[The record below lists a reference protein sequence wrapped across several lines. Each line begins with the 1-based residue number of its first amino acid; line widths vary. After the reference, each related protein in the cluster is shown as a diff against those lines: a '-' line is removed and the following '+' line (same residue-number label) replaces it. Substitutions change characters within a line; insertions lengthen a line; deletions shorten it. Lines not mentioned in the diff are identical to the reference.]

1 MSLSDIQSMK
11 ALKMANQNAS
21 VTRSYAWNI
30 DKGLR
35 NWNAAKARASSN
47 TGLASPTLLFLG
59 DSITDAAGAA
69 IDWNHGFPA
78 LYRNSIQLATGL
90 AGHGWLGN
98 HVFTP
103 DNTWSTINLK
113 GTNLNIWK
121 GTPTSSQ
128 TTFLAGYKSIDVI
141 YSTFPDGGS
150 ATITAEG
157 GFNPVT
163 INCNGAESYH
173 NVATITVGSFGK
185 HSVIVNPPASGNI
198 YIEGFIS
205 HSDQS
210 GLLVNAVGH
219 PGIRAADYK
228 NNQNSVIAST
238 SAFNPM
244 LSVIM
249 LGTND
254 AGTQTPLADYQA
266 GLDALVKQALTK
278 GDVLV
283 MSMGDRYD
291 TASLTIPYSSY
302 VTTAKQ
308 VAINNNCAYLS
319 IYERWNKSYSWAN
332 NSGFMSADGIHPSQS
347 GHTDIAQALYEI
359 LGGYP
364 ISGFMQLVY
373 TSSLSYGSV
382 QFGSNIPGTLY
393 SSPRFGIG
401 GFGTAP
407 NVTVTQ
413 GATSVQV
420 NMNEVDTTYTITVS
434 PNWNTSWWITN
445 KAYNGFTVNFG
456 TPAPVNASIDAM
468 AIPKY

>member
-1 MSLSDIQSMK
+1 MSLADVQSMK
-11 ALKMANQNAS
+11 ALKTAKQNAS
-21 VTRSYAWNI
+21 ILRSYTWNT

-35 NWNAAKARASSN
+35 NWLAAKARATSS
-47 TGLASPTLLFLG
+47 TGLSTPTLLFLG

-69 IDWNHGFPA
+69 IDWNHGYPA

-103 DNTWSTINLK
+103 DGTWSTITLK

-121 GTPTSSQ
+121 GTPTSTQ
-128 TTFLAGYKSIDVI
+128 TTFTASYKTMDII

-173 NVATITVGSFGK
+173 NVATITIGGFGK

-198 YIEGFIS
+198 YIEGFIA
-205 HSDQS
+205 HSDQT

-228 NNQNSVIAST
+228 NNQASVIAST

-254 AGTQTPLADYQA
+254 AGTQTSLADYQA
-266 GLDALVKQALTK
+266 GLDALVKQALTT

-283 MSMGDRYD
+283 VSMGDRGD
-291 TASLTIPYSSY
+291 SGSLTIPYSSY
-302 VTTAKQ
+302 VSTAKQ
-308 VAINNNCAYLS
+308 VAVNNNCAYLS
-319 IYERWNKSYSWAN
+319 IYDRWNRSYSWAN
-332 NSGFMSADGIHPSQS
+332 NQGFYNADGIHPSQA
-347 GHTDIAQALYEI
+347 GHADIAQALFEI

-364 ISGFMQLVY
+364 VSGVMQLVY
-373 TSSLSYGSV
+373 TGANPYGTV
-382 QFGSNIPGTLY
+382 QIGTNIPATLAV
-393 SSPRFGIG
+393 SPRLGIG
-401 GFGTAP
+401 GYGTAP
-407 NVTVTQ
+407 NVAVTQ
-413 GATSVQV
+413 GATSVAV
-420 NMNEVDTTYTITVS
+420 SMNEVDTTYTISVS
-434 PNWNTSWWITN
+434 PSWNTSWWITN
-445 KAYNGFTVNFG
+445 KTTTGFTVNFG
-456 TPAPVNASIDAM
+456 TAAPSGATIDAM
-468 AIPKY
+468 AIPKW